1 MAQTYCGKD
10 CTACEYRESTG
21 CYGCKAGPGRLIYG
35 DCEIAKCC
43 RAKGHQDCS
52 TCVQKDYCGQLK
64 CRIRMPEYRRQKQ
77 ETEAAIRAEHIRTA
91 PFFGKWLGVLFWL
104 LIVKLIVSNVG
115 NAVVTF
121 LPDLN
126 LPFVIAN
133 LAVSIVYAIFL
144 FILSKEDQRHYKLA
158 GIFVILAAVATV
170 AVELV
175 ENEIILLL
183 IAIPTAVLSITAEH
197 HQYWGHIENLQG
209 VSDVMAQSW
218 QDLWKWRWICI
229 ALVAGGI
236 SLSSLFPIFPLIAV
250 IVGLFGTIYVGVYEF
265 IYLRRSANAFREYAL
280 EGAAE

>member
-43 RAKGHQDCS
+43 RAKGHADCS

-104 LIVKLIVSNVG
+104 FIVRHAVSVSG
-115 NAVVTF
+115 GILSSF
-121 LPDLN
+121 LPHLQLPCAILN
-126 LPFVIAN
+126 FALSIGH
-133 LAVSIVYAIFL
+133 AVFL
-144 FILSKEDQRHYKLA
+144 LILSREDRHHYRLA
-158 GIFVILAAVATV
+158 GIFVILAAIATV
-170 AVELV
+170 ALESV

-183 IAIPTAVLSITAEH
+183 LAIPTAVLSIFGEH
-197 HQYWGHIENLQG
+197 HQYWGHIENLHG
-209 VSDVMAQSW
+209 VNDVMAQLW

-229 ALVAGGI
+229 ALVFGGT
-236 SLSSLFPIFPLIAV
+236 STSSLIPIFPLIAV
-250 IVGLFGTIYVGVYEF
+250 IVGLFGTAYVGVYEV
-265 IYLRRSANAFREYAL
+265 IYLYRSAHAYRDFSL
-280 EGAAE
+280 EGVNQ